1 MAVHDDAATAVPA
14 RRYLLVANTTLPGG
28 ELRHLIEERSAAA
41 PIRLHVVVPCE
52 PTPWVE
58 GLVIGDPMTG
68 FVTAGPGE
76 PSAAALADAAERL
89 DGFLASVRSPRCAA
103 TGEVGPSDPVAAVQR
118 VLARAPADEI
128 IVSTLPSAISRWL
141 RMDLPTRLRRATALP
156 VVHVEAVA
164 AGVA

>member
-1 MAVHDDAATAVPA
+1 MDADLDRVTAV
-14 RRYLLVANTTLPGG
+14 RRCLLVANTTLPGS
-28 ELRHLIEERSAAA
+28 ELHRLIEDRSAAT
-41 PIRLHVVVPCE
+41 PIELHVVVPCE

-58 GLVIGDPMTG
+58 GLVLGDPMSG
-68 FVTAGPGE
+68 FVSAGPGE

-89 DGFLASVRSPRCAA
+89 DGFLRSVRSARCTA
-103 TGEVGPSDPVAAVQR
+103 TGEVGPTDPVAAVQR
-118 VLARAPADEI
+118 MLARTPVDEI

-141 RMDLPTRLRRATALP
+141 RMDLPTRLRRATSLP